1 MDTNKTIPDCL
12 RLRFPDIS
20 QAKSNP
26 AIQLYGLRFYKDQT
40 PVEYLAE
47 LLLVFSSPKESDG
60 QEAYSFK
67 LSPVSTD
74 EPRYWPKN
82 RIALKL
88 FAFFPSSILETRHPT
103 HQKAYKEV
111 LKSLKSCIKEGCSDS
126 RKEETVQLLQSLYAG
141 FVGVAKNRTWVTHA
155 FLPVAHELLA
165 KEVVWSPQKEDVPD
179 RWEDDNLKNLFK
191 SDRHIFMARGG
202 EALFLQLANLFSNPD
217 ASDLKEML
225 SLETYQHI
233 NYCSVSTLEDR
244 LQQQLRQMLEEAV
257 SPLANLTKLLENK
270 LSEYEIDLRPKH
282 AKLGWVPAASR
293 IEALLFAYEMDNI
306 CSANISSLEKLALLQ
321 TLCSMQ
327 VLRSLCFQASRL
339 DNTELNTLGFIGNYA
354 WIAADPESTTA
365 KAIRQMAQSSF
376 NRIEALLYRVLRN
389 KALADCVRSEQ
400 NPYKEADKNGF
411 EIFRKIAKEIG
422 FVIPRKG
429 TGQRFV
435 VTPELLRFL
444 VAALI
449 PPGKRIRLTEFYNR
463 AFAHYGLALGGQ
475 PLANAFIWNSGKAN
489 TDGYTVPSSDADWI
503 MEALRQGGF
512 LVELSD
518 AVSIVHNPG

>member
-1 MDTNKTIPDCL
+1 MEDNNHIIPDCM
-12 RLRFPDIS
+12 RHRFPET
-20 QAKSNP
+20 AHEKSNP

-47 LLLVFSSPKESDG
+47 LLLVFSSPKSDG
-60 QEAYSFK
+60 QLAYSFK
-67 LSPVSTD
+67 IAEASRTP
-74 EPRYWPKN
+74 PCYWPKN
-82 RIALKL
+82 RLALKL

-103 HQKAYKEV
+103 HQKAYRE
-111 LKSLKSCIKEGCSDS
+111 LLEALKSCIKEDYPDD
-126 RKEETVQLLQSLYAG
+126 RKEETIRLLQSLFSG

-155 FLPVAHELLA
+155 FLPVANELLA
-165 KEVVWSPQKEDVPD
+165 REIIWSPQDSEIPD
-179 RWEDDNLKNLFK
+179 TWNELKSHFRN
-191 SDRHIFMARGG
+191 DRHNFMARGG
-202 EALFLQLANLFSNPD
+202 EALFLQLANLFANPNS
-217 ASDLKEML
+217 SDLQEML
-225 SLETYQHI
+225 KSEIYQHI
-233 NYCSVSTLEDR
+233 GNHSVAALEDR

-270 LSEYEIDLRPKH
+270 LSDYEIDLTPRH
-282 AKLGWVPAASR
+282 ANLGWVPAVSR
-293 IEALLFAYEMDNI
+293 IEGLLFAHEMDNI

-339 DNTELNTLGFIGNYA
+339 DDAELDTPGFIGNYA
-354 WIAADPESTTA
+354 WIAADPEATTA
-365 KAIRQMAQSSF
+365 MAIRQMAQSSF

-389 KALADCVRSEQ
+389 KALADCVRSEK

-411 EIFRKIAKEIG
+411 EIFRKIAKDTG
-422 FVIPRKG
+422 LVIPRKG
-429 TGQRFV
+429 SGQRFV
-435 VTPELLRFL
+435 ITPELLRFL

-475 PLANAFIWNSGKAN
+475 ALANAFVWNSGKAN
-489 TDGYTVPSSDADWI
+489 TGGYTVPSADADWI
-503 MEALRQGGF
+503 VETLRQGGF

>member
-1 MDTNKTIPDCL
+1 MEDNNIVPDCI
-12 RLRFPDIS
+12 RLRFPAIS
-20 QAKSNP
+20 QEISNP

-47 LLLVFSSPKESDG
+47 LLLVFSSPKEPDG
-60 QEAYSFK
+60 QAAYSFR
-67 LSPVSTD
+67 LSPIIKNQ
-74 EPRYWPKN
+74 PRYWPKN

-88 FAFFPSSILETRHPT
+88 FAFFSSSILETRHPT

-111 LKSLKSCIKEGCSDS
+111 LSVLKNCIKEDYPES
-126 RKEETVQLLQSLYAG
+126 RREEAIRLLQSLFAG

-155 FLPVAHELLA
+155 FLPVANELLA
-165 KEVVWSPQKEDVPD
+165 REIVWSPQSDDIPD
-179 RWEDDNLKNLFK
+179 RWSDLTSYFK

-202 EALFLQLANLFSNPD
+202 EVLFLQLANLFYSLNSPD
-217 ASDLKEML
+217 LEEML
-225 SLETYQHI
+225 NSEAYQHI
-233 NYCSVSTLEDR
+233 SNYSVNSLEYR

-257 SPLANLTKLLENK
+257 SPLSDLTKFLEQN
-270 LSEYEIDLRPKH
+270 LSDYEIDLSPKH
-282 AKLGWVPAASR
+282 ANLGWVPAASR
-293 IEALLFAYEMDNI
+293 IEGLLFAHEMDNI
-306 CSANISSLEKLALLQ
+306 CSANISSLERLNLLQ

-339 DNTELNTLGFIGNYA
+339 DDAELDTPGFVGNYA
-354 WIAADPESTTA
+354 WIATDPEATTA

-389 KALADCVRSEQ
+389 KALAECVRSEN

-422 FVIPRKG
+422 LVIPRKG
-429 TGQRFV
+429 AGQRFV
-435 VTPELLRFL
+435 ITSELLRFL

-475 PLANAFIWNSGKAN
+475 ALANAFVWNSGKAN

-503 MEALRQGGF
+503 VEALRQGGF